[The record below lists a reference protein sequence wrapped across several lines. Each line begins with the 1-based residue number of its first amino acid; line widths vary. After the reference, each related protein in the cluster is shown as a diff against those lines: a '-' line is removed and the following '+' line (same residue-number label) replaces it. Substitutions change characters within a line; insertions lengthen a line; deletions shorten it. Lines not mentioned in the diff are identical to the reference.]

1 MSAGQ
6 AGGVA
11 TLPLTAPFGPWLI
24 VAPLSRCR
32 GPGAECRLSH
42 GWRSHVCESR
52 CAWCPASTGSC
63 FQTLLAPLTASCCAS
78 LPSGPAPAASRTAGP
93 SGTPPRLP
101 EPVFLPSRLP
111 LRFLPGVILQ
121 WLSQD
126 RRVGGW
132 AFLRCRVADGV
143 FIPPSP
149 GLVLGWLHNSRLETS
164 LGGPR
169 PSPTVPRPPLTLVCS
184 GCCHSSS
191 RITIP
196 PSLSPGSGGRNSDI
210 MPAPFRGWGQMN
222 SMPFF
227 LFLGVFLRPD
237 RPAASPHACVC
248 VQMLPL
254 KKYFF

>member
-1 MSAGQ
+1 MPRVYWKLFPDTPRSLNSFLLCQPPERPCSG
-6 AGGVA
+6 
-11 TLPLTAPFGPWLI
+11 
-24 VAPLSRCR
+24 
-32 GPGAECRLSH
+32 RL
-42 GWRSHVCESR
+42 
-52 CAWCPASTGSC
+52 
-63 FQTLLAPLTASCCAS
+63 
-78 LPSGPAPAASRTAGP
+78 
-93 SGTPPRLP
+93 
-101 EPVFLPSRLP
+101 
-111 LRFLPGVILQ
+111 
-121 WLSQD
+121 QD
-126 RRVGGW
+126 RRALWDASPPPGARLPPFLSAAALPAGRHPAVAFSGQARGGW
-132 AFLRCRVADGV
+132 AFLRCCVADGV